1 MTSGKQAVMGGVIV
15 LVLSALCRANSDT
28 SALGNSPR
36 PPDSQ
41 RAFLD
46 AQTLHDRWAANYTHI
61 RSVKFRVTER
71 ILSASGPGTERM
83 VPVSHWAAIR
93 DGARFYGRHVPGAE
107 DFTQG
112 GPIVAESF
120 DGSIAKIYR
129 LWRNEGEI
137 HQGSAGQA
145 MRSYNPIEVCM
156 LAARTKLEMARRMR
170 RDQRVINK
178 LVEEFPEGCPELTV
192 TFRIAQ
198 EEGWLRVLPQLE
210 EVAGKMCHVLEMSG
224 SERSPRRQCWCW
236 LAHDC
241 GMLPLRYVEKVSDNY
256 ARILQVQEVGRI
268 ETEAGTVW
276 YPVVAAWDVMNP
288 SGRTF
293 KQELRV
299 SEYVPHIKVPP
310 DTCDIQ
316 FPPGTKVIDTVANV
330 VYTQGVAPAVA
341 APKPKNTSSAVLPT
355 GSSPAPIEFKHFPD
369 RLHAFVWRNW
379 EMVSLERMAEVL
391 GTTTERVRQLG
402 ESMGLPPHRTP
413 PAEYQ
418 QRGYI
423 TIIRRNWHLLPYEQ
437 LLQLLGWDAE
447 KLAFTLREDDFL
459 WVKLGNL
466 KPACPTL
473 RYAEPNEAVIKR
485 CEQIKALVSS
495 HFVDEFSKPAVP
507 RFDFVRD
514 LSGMGGSLK
523 AEGLGDGG
531 TVNARRHPQASLEA
545 ATQTGSRREKIRF
558 LYSYCGVFGDP
569 LLTPELDPYPDGLL
583 QRLSDLGVN
592 GVWLH
597 VVLRQLAPGSVFPE
611 FGAGHER
618 RIESLRRLVERA
630 KKYGIDIYLYMNE
643 PRAMEASFFKNHEDI
658 RGVQEGNFYT
668 LCTSAPEVRQWL
680 TDSLTY
686 VFKEVPGLGGVFTI
700 TASENLSNCY
710 SHSRTAAG
718 CPRCAKR
725 PGPEVIAEVNK
736 AIAAGVWAGNPNAKV
751 IVWDWGWPDASDTK
765 QSNAGWTEQIINA
778 LPDNVYLMSVS
789 EWSTPI
795 VRGGVATTVGEYSM
809 STVGPGPRAT
819 KHWALAKK
827 RGLKTLAKIQANC
840 TWEIS
845 AVPYL
850 PVMNLVA
857 QHCANLADAYIDGL
871 MLSWSV
877 GGYPSP
883 NLQLVRCFDAEPR
896 PTVEQALAKVAE
908 ARYGADAAPYMLKAW
923 SQFSDA
929 FKEYPFHGSLVY
941 MGPMQ
946 CAPANL
952 LYPEPTKYR
961 ATMVGFPYDD
971 LDGWRAVYPAQVL
984 EQQFGT
990 IANGW
995 AEGERMLVSA
1005 RHYTRTFS
1013 QEANVR
1019 EDVTIAGAVRLHFA
1033 SAANQVRFIMARNAL
1048 LSGSLKENE
1057 CQARIEEVRQATN
1070 DEIRTAK
1077 SLYWLVCRDS
1087 RIGFEA
1093 SNHYYYL
1100 PLDLVEKVVN
1110 CDYVLN
1116 TWLPRLSAS
1125 ERPTRR

>member
-1 MTSGKQAVMGGVIV
+1 MMAWGV
-15 LVLSALCRANSDT
+15 ALTLTGICHSDI
-28 SALGNSPR
+28 S
-36 PPDSQ
+36 
-41 RAFLD
+41 
-46 AQTLHDRWAANYTHI
+46 
-61 RSVKFRVTER
+61 
-71 ILSASGPGTERM
+71 
-83 VPVSHWAAIR
+83 
-93 DGARFYGRHVPGAE
+93 
-107 DFTQG
+107 
-112 GPIVAESF
+112 
-120 DGSIAKIYR
+120 
-129 LWRNEGEI
+129 
-137 HQGSAGQA
+137 
-145 MRSYNPIEVCM
+145 
-156 LAARTKLEMARRMR
+156 
-170 RDQRVINK
+170 
-178 LVEEFPEGCPELTV
+178 
-192 TFRIAQ
+192 
-198 EEGWLRVLPQLE
+198 VLP
-210 EVAGKMCHVLEMSG
+210 A
-224 SERSPRRQCWCW
+224 
-236 LAHDC
+236 
-241 GMLPLRYVEKVSDNY
+241 
-256 ARILQVQEVGRI
+256 
-268 ETEAGTVW
+268 
-276 YPVVAAWDVMNP
+276 
-288 SGRTF
+288 
-293 KQELRV
+293 
-299 SEYVPHIKVPP
+299 
-310 DTCDIQ
+310 
-316 FPPGTKVIDTVANV
+316 
-330 VYTQGVAPAVA
+330 
-341 APKPKNTSSAVLPT
+341 
-355 GSSPAPIEFKHFPD
+355 GSSPAPIEFRHFPD

-379 EMVSLERMAEVL
+379 EMVSLQRMAEVL
-391 GTTTERVRQLG
+391 GTTPEKVRQMG

-473 RYAEPNEAVIKR
+473 RYAEPNEAVLQR
-485 CEQIKALVSS
+485 CTQIKAVVTS
-495 HFVDEFSKPAVP
+495 HFGDQLATPPVP
-507 RFDFVRD
+507 RFDFVHA
-514 LSGMGGSLK
+514 LSGTGGSLK
-523 AEGLGDGG
+523 AGGLGDGG
-531 TVNARRHPQASLEA
+531 TVSARHHPQASLEA
-545 ATQTGSRREKIRF
+545 ATQTVGRQEKIRF

-569 LLTPELDPYPDGLL
+569 LLNPELDPYPDGLL

-597 VVLRQLAPGSVFPE
+597 VVLRQLAPSSAVFPE
-611 FGAGHER
+611 FGADHEQ
-618 RIESLRRLVERA
+618 RIANLRRLVERA
-630 KKYGIDIYLYMNE
+630 KKYGIDVYLYMNE

-658 RGVQEGNFYT
+658 KGVQEGNFYA
-668 LCTSAPEVRQWL
+668 LCTSALEVRQWL
-680 TDSLTY
+680 TDSLTHI
-686 VFKEVPGLGGVFTI
+686 FKEVPGLGGVFTI
-700 TASENLSNCY
+700 TASENLTNCY

-718 CPRCAKR
+718 CPRCSKR
-725 PGPEVIAEVNK
+725 SGPEVIAEVNR

-751 IVWDWGWPDASDTK
+751 LVWDWGWPDASNSKDNH
-765 QSNAGWTEQIINA
+765 SGWTEQIINA

-789 EWSTPI
+789 EWSQPI
-795 VRGGVATTVGEYSM
+795 VRGGVATTVGEYSI

-840 TWEIS
+840 TWELS

-857 QHCANLADAYIDGL
+857 QHCANLADADVDGL

-883 NLQLVRCFDAEPR
+883 NLQLVRCFDAAPR
-896 PTVEQALAKVAE
+896 PTVEQALAQVAE
-908 ARYGADAAPYMLKAW
+908 ARYGSDAAPYALAAW
-923 SQFSDA
+923 SRFSNA

-952 LYPEPTKYR
+952 LYPEPTKYH

-984 EQQFGT
+984 EQQFAA

-995 AEGERMLVSA
+995 TKGLDALVSA

-1013 QEANVR
+1013 QEASAR
-1019 EDVTIAGAVRLHFA
+1019 EDMMIARAAGLHFA
-1033 SAANQVRFIMARNAL
+1033 SVANQVRFIMARNAL

-1057 CQARIEEVRQATN
+1057 RQARIEDARQAASN
-1070 DEIRTAK
+1070 EIWTAK
-1077 SLYWLVCRDS
+1077 SLYSLVCRDS

-1116 TWLPRLSAS
+1116 TWLPRVANSHS
-1125 ERPTRR
+1125 PMR